1 MTFDRRVPFFERTL
15 AWRLFKRHHTH
26 FNDIYWAN
34 RATSKFAYAAT
45 RPLQRTDPTTVLF
58 TLPDNPQ
65 RLAPTLGAWA
75 DNYSGFNQ
83 WTQMA
88 AVVAICG
95 YLETYIAQVA
105 TAALE
110 SCPAQIFGGASQVDG
125 TVLLKSGANYDFYV
139 HAEPLVRGDWQARTS
154 AYARIFGACPF
165 LGEIGRLERLRALR
179 NDAGHSFGRD
189 IKGMR
194 FSESSLVQ
202 PLPRISDGDVQ
213 SFLELA
219 NTVATAVEGHLG
231 PTFVGSYEVVRL
243 FHNWRATLNPRPPTK
258 RELARLFSHYFNT
271 VTENPYGRS
280 RSEELIRYY
289 DAA

>member
-1 MTFDRRVPFFERTL
+1 MTFDRRVPFFGRTL

-45 RPLQRTDPTTVLF
+45 RPFQRTDQASVLF
-58 TLPDNPQ
+58 ALPDNPQ
-65 RLAPTLGAWA
+65 RLAATLGAWA
-75 DNYSGFNQ
+75 DNYSDFNQ

-88 AVVAICG
+88 AVVAVCG

-110 SCPAQIFGGASQVDG
+110 SCPALVFGGTTQVDG
-125 TVLLKSGANYDFYV
+125 TVLLKAGNSYDFYI

-154 AYARIFGACPF
+154 AYARLFGNCPF
-165 LGEIGRLERLRALR
+165 AGEVGRLERLRALR

-189 IKGMR
+189 IKFMR

-202 PLPRISDGDVQ
+202 PLPNISDEDIQG
-213 SFLELA
+213 FLELA
-219 NTVATAVEGHLG
+219 NTVATAIEGHLG
-231 PTFVGSYEVVRL
+231 PTYVGSYEVVRL
-243 FHNWRATLNPRPPTK
+243 FHTWRASLNPPPATL
-258 RELARLFSHYFNT
+258 RQLARAFSNYINM
-271 VTENPYGRS
+271 VTENPYGGGRA
-280 RSEELIRYY
+280 EALVRYY